1 MCGAHK
7 ILSAYTVGKI
17 SNAPSANIKGTTA
30 DIVEEK
36 KKNTYAIWLVVQWYD
51 GPVGRYSPV
60 SNSGARTFS
69 WNFQDL
75 SALCVKW

>member
-1 MCGAHK
+1 VAGLKAAAAIAHEMMVRAGLGREDQRFFYERNLMCGAHK

-36 KKNTYAIWLVVQWYD
+36 KKTPMRL
-51 GPVGRYSPV
+51 G
-60 SNSGARTFS
+60 
-69 WNFQDL
+69 L
-75 SALCVKW
+75 

>member
-36 KKNTYAIWLVVQWYD
+36 KKTPMRL
-51 GPVGRYSPV
+51 G
-60 SNSGARTFS
+60 
-69 WNFQDL
+69 L
-75 SALCVKW
+75 